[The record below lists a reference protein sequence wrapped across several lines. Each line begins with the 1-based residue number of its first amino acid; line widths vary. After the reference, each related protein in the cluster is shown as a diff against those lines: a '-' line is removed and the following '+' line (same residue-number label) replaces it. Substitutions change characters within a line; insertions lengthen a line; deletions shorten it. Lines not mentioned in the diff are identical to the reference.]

1 MSQPDKT
8 RILQQIA
15 AISDMERGK
24 LSTYTFKGR
33 PNVVDYH
40 KLQHWQDGKNQTR
53 YVPAEELPAVQS
65 ALEGYA
71 QYRQLT
77 EQYADLV
84 ILETRQKRAGS
95 KKKKSHPTSSLPR
108 RRKSK
113 VYRAV

>member
-15 AISDMERGK
+15 AISDMERGT
-24 LSTYTFKGR
+24 LSTYTFKDR
-33 PNVVDYH
+33 PNAVDYH

-65 ALEGYA
+65 ALAGYA
-71 QYRQLT
+71 QYRQLS

-84 ILETRQKRAGS
+84 IQETRQKRAGA
-95 KKKKSHPTSSLPR
+95 KKKKSHPRSSSR
-108 RRKSK
+108 RKRKSK
-113 VYRAV
+113 G